1 MAELSTEFRLCFVS
15 TRQEGAGQ
23 SNLTLVQECVRQG
36 VGLIQY
42 SRCGLP
48 TADMVDEA
56 TALVRVCREEGA
68 KLIVS
73 GRVDV
78 ALAATA
84 DGVYLQGGDMPV
96 ALARRLLGPSALIG
110 VRICQPGQ
118 SREAQKQGASYV
130 AVEAPAV
137 ESPLAEFVKA
147 TTLPVCC
154 LNLHSPQNARQA
166 AQSGVQI
173 LAFSA
178 ALEEAVN
185 PLETLAQFTRLLS
198 AP

>member
-1 MAELSTEFRLCFVS
+1 MAEFSTDLKLCFVT
-15 TRQEGAGQ
+15 TRPVVAGQ
-23 SNLTLVQECVRQG
+23 SCLSLVQECIRQG

-42 SRCGLP
+42 SRCGLS
-48 TADMVDEA
+48 TADMVEEA

-68 KLIVS
+68 KLIIS

-84 DGVYLQGGDMPV
+84 EGVYLQGGDMPV

-130 AVEAPAV
+130 ALEAPAV
-137 ESPLAEFVKA
+137 EMPLAELVK
-147 TTLPVCC
+147 TSPLPVCC
-154 LNLHSPQNARQA
+154 LNLNTPQEAQQA
-166 AQSGVQI
+166 AAAGVKI
-173 LAFSA
+173 LAISA
-178 ALEEAVN
+178 ALEEAAH
-185 PLETLAQFTRLLS
+185 PLEALAPFTRLL
-198 AP
+198 PVP